1 MTTKEPKGQVINLAK
16 HDHRIDALCRAAL
29 PGHPHVA
36 LFVARELRNADASV
50 LVARIVCEQLAK
62 VHPEVSSS
70 HQRVDHVRRCL
81 AREGVYRDTM
91 AWLRTH
97 DDGFLDLST
106 KIISTIICAKERV
119 ELLAKL
125 DEGQRPTTRPP
136 LAIRGDKDAAA
147 DFTIIFNRAYVMLR
161 DVPAQVL
168 EREAHKTA
176 RNA

>member
-1 MTTKEPKGQVINLAK
+1 MAYINYVHFSYSFLSGLVVIVV
-16 HDHRIDALCRAAL
+16 IL
-29 PGHPHVA
+29 P
-36 LFVARELRNADASV
+36 
-50 LVARIVCEQLAK
+50 
-62 VHPEVSSS
+62 
-70 HQRVDHVRRCL
+70 
-81 AREGVYRDTM
+81 
-91 AWLRTH
+91 
-97 DDGFLDLST
+97 
-106 KIISTIICAKERV
+106 IISTIIGAKAGV